1 MLQVREVCQDVCTND
16 KNFTSNAMTALQEA
30 AEVYVT
36 ETFHKAN
43 MARLHAGRETVNI
56 KVGTCCS
63 AIMSVHTMDRS
74 GFMNQVDLDIIT

>member
-1 MLQVREVCQDVCTND
+1 VLQVREVCQDVCTND
-16 KNFTSNAMTALQEA
+16 KNFTSNAMKALQEA

-56 KVGTCCS
+56 KVGICCC
-63 AIMSVHTMDRS
+63 ALMSMHPIDRT
-74 GFMNQVDLDIIT
+74 GFMNQVDLDTRT